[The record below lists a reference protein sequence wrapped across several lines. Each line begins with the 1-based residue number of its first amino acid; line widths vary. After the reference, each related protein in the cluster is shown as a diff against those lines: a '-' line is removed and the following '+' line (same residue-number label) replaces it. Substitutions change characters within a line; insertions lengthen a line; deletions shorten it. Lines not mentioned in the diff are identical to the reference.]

1 MSTINKCAVM
11 IVFFC
16 LFVSAQDKQPQMLSL
31 NNAMSVA
38 LNHNLSVIQSAN
50 NVDASQS
57 ALLAGYGL
65 YLPTISATAGVGRTQ
80 SQYVP
85 VGLDTLGTQYSAQL
99 SANYMIFNGLSREMA
114 LKRAS
119 SAKSVADQ
127 TFYRTKQQI
136 VFQVQ
141 AGYLAVLRDGQLVQ
155 VNVQNLKRDQ
165 KELELIEES
174 NRVGSLAIGDVYRQQ
189 SIVATDDYNLIAAQ
203 NTYDKDIADLIALI
217 GLDVMNEYKI
227 EDSTIS
233 PYIDSTEFSQ
243 LPSMGNYEEL
253 RHRAMGSRAD
263 YQSAAENLKSASYG
277 VTSAWGQYT
286 PSISAYAN
294 YALRSPTF
302 SDLGSNIKDYN
313 WGLNLSWTLFDGFAT
328 NQSVQTAKVQERNA
342 EINLKQTELTVG
354 VDVKK
359 ALLDLIASKKQYE
372 AALRSETSSDQD
384 RKVAQEKYNLGSGT
398 LIDLQ
403 TANASLVNSEA
414 SRINSTY
421 SYITAKMNL
430 QYALGDRSY

>member
-1 MSTINKCAVM
+1 MSTINKSALLVL
-11 IVFFC
+11 FFC
-16 LFVSAQDKQPQMLSL
+16 FFASAQDNQVQKLSL
-31 NNAMSVA
+31 NDAMSIA
-38 LNHNLSVIQSAN
+38 LNHNLTVVQSAN
-50 NVDASQS
+50 NVDAAQS
-57 ALLAGYGL
+57 ALLAGYGS
-65 YLPTISATAGVGRTQ
+65 YLPTLSASAGVGR
-80 SQYVP
+80 SQAEYVP
-85 VGLDTLGTQYSAQL
+85 LGADTLSNAYSAEL
-99 SANYMIFNGLSREMA
+99 SANYKIFNGLGREMA
-114 LKRAS
+114 LKKAS

-136 VFQVQ
+136 VFTVQ
-141 AGYLAVLRDGQLVQ
+141 SDYLAVLRDGQLVQ

-165 KELELIEES
+165 DELNLIVES

-217 GLDVMNEYKI
+217 GLDVMNDYKI

-243 LPSMGNYEEL
+243 LPSMGNFEEL

-263 YQSAAENLKSASYG
+263 YQSAVEGLKSASYG

-294 YALRSPTF
+294 YALASPTF
-302 SDLGSNIKDYN
+302 SSLSTTTKDYT
-313 WGLNLSWTLFDGFAT
+313 WGLSFSWTLFDGFAT

-342 EINLKQTELTVG
+342 EINLRQTELSVG

-372 AALRSETSSDQD
+372 AAVRSETSSDQD

-403 TANASLVNSEA
+403 TANASLVNS
-414 SRINSTY
+414 
-421 SYITAKMNL
+421 
-430 QYALGDRSY
+430 Q